1 VPFSRNTVKPVLA
14 LIFSWW
20 QILGIR
26 VFRPLCQGRSQK
38 LLAAPVIGRF
48 GMRGVFRAPA
58 VRRAL
63 CVIVA

>member
-1 VPFSRNTVKPVLA
+1 VLA
-14 LIFSWW
+14 PVSSWW
-20 QILGIR
+20 QILKIR
-26 VFRPLCQGRSQK
+26 VFRSLCQGRSQT
-38 LLAAPVIGRF
+38 LLPLRVIGRF